1 MKSST
6 VINIPPDLAPPDLG
20 IITSA
25 YGPEEAGDLSGIVG
39 YPPVVEGDGPQG
51 LPGVERI
58 KGPTPHG
65 GVYAVAYFSRDG
77 IPVAKSEA
85 TAVEIVEYDAQD
97 GVVFR
102 TYGKLGR
109 F

>member
-25 YGPEEAGDLSGIVG
+25 YGPEEAGDLSDIVG
-39 YPPVVEGDGPQG
+39 YPPVVDGDG
-51 LPGVERI
+51 LPGLPEVERI
-58 KGPTPHG
+58 NGPTPHG
-65 GVYAVAYFSRDG
+65 GVYAVAFFSRDG

-97 GVVFR
+97 GEVFR